1 MPEHLQDQT
10 QEQEDQASLAEN
22 ILKDLKLQLDLRKQS
37 NDANREA
44 LQGDLDAENARHE
57 LAKEHLGDEIAALK
71 DQVAAGGASTPAM
84 DAAFESIASKL
95 TAVSAT
101 ASQLANV
108 SPPVA

>member
-1 MPEHLQDQT
+1 MGLLFVDSSQIESALKSLAAIALHIESIAMDQT
-10 QEQEDQASLAEN
+10 QQTAALEATAESLTN
-22 ILKDLKLQLDLRKQS
+22 IGNLLS
-37 NDANREA
+37 E
-44 LQGDLDAENARHE
+44 G
-57 LAKEHLGDEIAALK
+57 LGEITAEIAALK